1 MANWNGLQL
10 TNKGIALQA
19 KVQAGEELVIT
30 KLKLG
35 SGIVSGGTDI
45 KTLNDLIEPEQN
57 LGIGAKEAVDDYCK
71 ISSTIT
77 NTELEAGYYV
87 RELGVFAQDPDVGEI
102 LYMYTTDGAPD
113 YLPAGGGST
122 AISQEFSVMIAV
134 NDTDNVSV
142 VINDDALA
150 TMGYVQLQIQQHN
163 NDAEAHEAAF
173 NAHNADPNAH
183 TDKIASQTEA
193 EAQSN
198 QNNKKFMT
206 PLRVYQAIVAYFTQF
221 LAAAVFTGIVK
232 AVAPAA
238 ASNDNSVP
246 TTSWVRTCFESM
258 AKTVAEIL
266 EIQWKAE
273 ATGYL
278 LLGPYLGNLK
288 ILWGMSVPQS
298 DGWCSKATF
307 PTNFSN
313 TNYIIVG
320 CGMVDTDDSYFVGEM
335 TLENVMSPNVIQD
348 KRTTKDA
355 LFRAYKLDGS
365 PVVAYLAIGV

>member
-142 VINDDALA
+142 VIHDDALA

-183 TDKIASQTEA
+183 TDKIASQAEA

-206 PLRVYQAIVAYFTQF
+206 PLRVYQAIVAYFTKF

-232 AVAPAA
+232 AVAPGAS
-238 ASNDNSVP
+238 SNDTSVP
-246 TTSWVRTCFESM
+246 TTSWVRTCITSM
-258 AKTVAEIL
+258 LKQIAEIL

-273 ATGYL
+273 ATGYFL
-278 LLGPYLGNLK
+278 FGPYLGNIK
-288 ILWGMSVPQS
+288 ILWGNYLENQQN
-298 DGWCSKATF
+298 
-307 PTNFSN
+307 NFSTPFTVRCYALVALHLTGSYTKN
-313 TNYIIVG
+313 GFTIYSENKLEGSY
-320 CGMVDTDDSYFVGEM
+320 CMV
-335 TLENVMSPNVIQD
+335 I
-348 KRTTKDA
+348 
-355 LFRAYKLDGS
+355 
-365 PVVAYLAIGV
+365 AIGK

>member
-19 KVQAGEELVIT
+19 KVQAGTELEIT

-35 SGIVSGGTDI
+35 SGVVPSGTDI
-45 KTLNDLIEPEQN
+45 KTLTDLITPEQN
-57 LGIGAKEAVDDYCK
+57 LGIGGTEAVGDYCK
-71 ISSTIT
+71 VSATISNSG
-77 NTELEAGYYV
+77 LEAGYYV
-87 RELGVFAQDPDVGEI
+87 RELGVFAQDPDEGEI
-102 LYMYTTDGAPD
+102 LYLYATDGAPD

-122 AISQEFSVMIAV
+122 VISQEFNVMIAV

-142 VINDDALA
+142 EIASDTLA
-150 TMGYVQLQIQQHN
+150 TMGYVLLQIQQHDN
-163 NDAEAHEAAF
+163 NAGAHEAAF
-173 NAHNADPNAH
+173 NAHNADVEAH

-206 PLRVYQAIVAYFTQF
+206 PLRVYQAIVAYFTKF

-288 ILWGMSVPQS
+288 ILWGFYYESQS
-298 DGWCSKATF
+298 DTDYRYL
-307 PTNFSN
+307 PITPVNFVIPVLGKSY
-313 TNYIIVG
+313 YILNETEYVPYYQQISLNSFLTGYGNNRAGSAYVP
-320 CGMVDTDDSYFVGEM
+320 V
-335 TLENVMSPNVIQD
+335 LVI
-348 KRTTKDA
+348 A
-355 LFRAYKLDGS
+355 
-365 PVVAYLAIGV
+365 V

>member
-142 VINDDALA
+142 VINDAALA

-288 ILWGMSVPQS
+288 ILWGYNNQQTTGTDAALIVPLPVPLSRECLQILATDS
-298 DGWCSKATF
+298 GNGCLVFGAASNAIDNVQIWCKGIEA
-307 PTNFSN
+307 NGYWQGN
-313 TNYIIVG
+313 ARW
-320 CGMVDTDDSYFVGEM
+320 
-335 TLENVMSPNVIQD
+335 L
-348 KRTTKDA
+348 
-355 LFRAYKLDGS
+355 L
-365 PVVAYLAIGV
+365 IGI

>member
-35 SGIVSGGTDI
+35 SGVVPSSTDI
-45 KTLNDLIEPEQN
+45 KTLTDLITPEQN
-57 LGIGAKEAVDDYCK
+57 LGIGGKEAVDDYCK

-142 VINDDALA
+142 NIDDDALA
-150 TMGYVQLQIQQHN
+150 TLGYVRLQIQQHN
-163 NDAEAHEAAF
+163 NDNGAHETAF
-173 NAHNADPNAH
+173 NAHNADVEAH
-183 TDKIASQTEA
+183 TDKIASQAEA

-288 ILWGMSVPQS
+288 ILWGYNSSQRIYYITPPVS
-298 DGWCSKATF
+298 CLILNAWAVCDGPRDN
-307 PTNFSN
+307 PTAAAFCEVQPGSN
-313 TNYIIVG
+313 LYVVISTAGNRAIHWLIVG
-320 CGMVDTDDSYFVGEM
+320 H
-335 TLENVMSPNVIQD
+335 
-348 KRTTKDA
+348 
-355 LFRAYKLDGS
+355 
-365 PVVAYLAIGV
+365 

>member
-87 RELGVFAQDPDVGEI
+87 RELGVFAQDPDDGEV
-102 LYMYTTDGAPD
+102 LYAYTTDGAPD

-122 AISQEFSVMIAV
+122 VISQEFSVMIAV

-142 VINDDALA
+142 VIASDTLA
-150 TMGYVQLQIQQHN
+150 TMGYVLLQIQQHDN
-163 NDAEAHEAAF
+163 NADAHEAAF
-173 NAHNADPNAH
+173 NAHNTDVEAH
-183 TDKIASQTEA
+183 TDKIASQSEA

-246 TTSWVRTCFESM
+246 TTSWVRTCITSM
-258 AKTVAEIL
+258 LKQIAEIL

-273 ATGYL
+273 ATGYFL
-278 LLGPYLGNLK
+278 FGPYLGNIK
-288 ILWGMSVPQS
+288 ILWGSAIVNNAVTTIDLPLTVMQSFVVLAMPNQSVLAMPNQS
-298 DGWCSKATF
+298 YAQAPNIRSV
-307 PTNFSN
+307 
-313 TNYIIVG
+313 VG
-320 CGMVDTDDSYFVGEM
+320 
-335 TLENVMSPNVIQD
+335 SPNRMYLQLAANANDTGVQWV
-348 KRTTKDA
+348 
-355 LFRAYKLDGS
+355 LFAR
-365 PVVAYLAIGV
+365 

>member
-19 KVQAGEELVIT
+19 KVQAGEEVVIT

-206 PLRVYQAIVAYFTQF
+206 PLRVYQAIVAYFTKF

-232 AVAPAA
+232 AVAPGAS
-238 ASNDNSVP
+238 SNDTSVP
-246 TTSWVRTCFESM
+246 TTSWVRTCITSM
-258 AKTVAEIL
+258 LKQIAEIL

-273 ATGYL
+273 ATGYFL
-278 LLGPYLGNLK
+278 FGPYLGNIK
-288 ILWGMSVPQS
+288 ILWGNYLENQQN
-298 DGWCSKATF
+298 
-307 PTNFSN
+307 NFSIPFSVRCYALVALHLTASQAPIKLSIDEAYTKN
-313 TNYIIVG
+313 SFTIYSENELAGSYCMVIAVG
-320 CGMVDTDDSYFVGEM
+320 
-335 TLENVMSPNVIQD
+335 
-348 KRTTKDA
+348 K
-355 LFRAYKLDGS
+355 
-365 PVVAYLAIGV
+365 